1 MTMNI
6 LRAKY
11 SDGRSFLQAYQT
23 ESLRGGLFI
32 PTRKK
37 LPLGSAVVVDVRFA
51 ELRSVVLVRGFI
63 AWRRAGKN
71 RSKLRAGLGV
81 EFLASETRK
90 CEFLRA
96 VAEGGIIDLA
106 QRRHRRLPV
115 DLKVGWREKS
125 DRTWQMSVL
134 EDIGEGGA
142 FIRTTQ
148 FLPIG
153 SSVILEIAA
162 PGGERKI
169 PIEGRVTWTLH
180 TPNEEGIGVEFRCRD
195 SGGARLLQELV
206 RRIERLEEQ
215 QSGSMIVGLSS

>member
-1 MTMNI
+1 MNI

-11 SDGRSFLQAYQT
+11 QDGQSFIQAFQSD
-23 ESLRGGLFI
+23 SLHGGLFI

-37 LPLGSAVVVDVRFA
+37 LALGSPVVVDVRFPD
-51 ELRSVVLVRGFI
+51 LRSVVLVRGFL

-81 EFLASETRK
+81 EFLASEATKR
-90 CEFLRA
+90 EFLLG
-96 VAEGGIIDLA
+96 VANGSIIDLV

-115 DLKVGWREKS
+115 DLRVGWRLKS
-125 DRTWQMSVL
+125 DRAWQINQL

-153 SSVILEIAA
+153 SPVILEIVA
-162 PGGERKI
+162 PGGERKLS
-169 PIEGRVTWTLH
+169 IESKVAWTRH
-180 TPNEEGIGVEFRCRD
+180 TPGEEGIGVEFKCRD
-195 SGGARLLQELV
+195 SGGTRLLQELV
-206 RRIERLEEQ
+206 RRIERLERDAV
-215 QSGSMIVGLSS
+215 SVVMG